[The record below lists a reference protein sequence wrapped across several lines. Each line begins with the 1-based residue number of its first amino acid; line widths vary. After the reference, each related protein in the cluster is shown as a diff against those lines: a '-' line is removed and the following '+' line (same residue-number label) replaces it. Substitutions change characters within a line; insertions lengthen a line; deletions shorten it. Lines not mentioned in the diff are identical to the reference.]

1 MEEGNYEDYQDEY
14 DYENDEIE
22 DEYEDLPPDA
32 KEYYEYKN
40 QIDILKKQKK
50 LLESSLK
57 EAKQTYRE
65 NKSLKKSKQKSPFK
79 KNVYND
85 YKDYEKQILSN
96 MIDDQL
102 FDGIGTSKD
111 ILGKFVDRV
120 LDRSL
125 YVYRNRNCH
134 TCSKLLSKG
143 MSTQRCPKCHHLLRD
158 LQKLRQ
164 KKTINK

>member
-57 EAKQTYRE
+57 EAGLEYMFE
-65 NKSLKKSKQKSPFK
+65 NKL
-79 KNVYND
+79 
-85 YKDYEKQILSN
+85 
-96 MIDDQL
+96 
-102 FDGIGTSKD
+102 
-111 ILGKFVDRV
+111 
-120 LDRSL
+120 
-125 YVYRNRNCH
+125 
-134 TCSKLLSKG
+134 
-143 MSTQRCPKCHHLLRD
+143 
-158 LQKLRQ
+158 
-164 KKTINK
+164 